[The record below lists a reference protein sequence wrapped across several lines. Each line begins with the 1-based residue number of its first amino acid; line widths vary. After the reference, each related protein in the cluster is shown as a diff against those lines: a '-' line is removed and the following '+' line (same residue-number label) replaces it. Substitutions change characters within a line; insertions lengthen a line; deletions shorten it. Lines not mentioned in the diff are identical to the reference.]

1 MHYENPSRRTE
12 KKRGRKKKNQKITAK
27 NVPKSDKTY
36 ESKKTNKF
44 TKIKVTYTQIDPYQN
59 IIS

>member
-1 MHYENPSRRTE
+1 MKILAEEQKGKGAE
-12 KKRGRKKKNQKITAK
+12 KKKKNQKITAK